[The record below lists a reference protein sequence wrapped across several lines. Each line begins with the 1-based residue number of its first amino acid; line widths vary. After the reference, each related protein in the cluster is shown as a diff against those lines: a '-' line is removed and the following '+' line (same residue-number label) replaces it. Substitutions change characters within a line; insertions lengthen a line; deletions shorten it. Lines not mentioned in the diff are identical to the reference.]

1 MVHALKKAASFTKP
15 GGVLIEIHD
24 LLDPPRIEIQSSGRK
39 LYVGQLFSSNDF
51 ESQRQADQAIN
62 AAVQEGFLVS
72 EEASIFEYLILAESF
87 EALNE
92 WLADTWE
99 SAYMTDETTRFIN
112 QVTNQEGKKTEII
125 LRIASRILLLKPS
138 KDGFI

>member
-15 GGVLIEIHD
+15 GGVLIDIHD
-24 LLDPPRIEIQSSGRK
+24 LLDPPRIEIHTSARK

-51 ESQRQADQAIN
+51 ENQRQADQTIN
-62 AAVQEGFLVS
+62 TAVQDGFLVS
-72 EEASIFEYLILAESF
+72 DKACIFEYLILAESF

-99 SAYMTDETTRFIN
+99 SAYIMDETTRLIN
-112 QVTNQEGKKTEII
+112 QVINQEGKRVEIA
-125 LRIASRILLLKPS
+125 LRMVSRIMMLKPS
-138 KDGFI
+138 KEDLY

>member
-15 GGVLIEIHD
+15 GGVLIDIHD
-24 LLDPPRIEIQSSGRK
+24 LLDPPRIEIHTSARK

-51 ESQRQADQAIN
+51 ENQRQADQALN
-62 AAVQEGFLVS
+62 SAVQNGFLIS
-72 EEASIFEYLILAESF
+72 EKARIFEYLILAESF

-99 SAYMTDETTRFIN
+99 NAYMTDETRHLIN
-112 QVTNQEGKKTEII
+112 QVINQEGKKIKI
-125 LRIASRILLLKPS
+125 ALRFASRILMLKPS
-138 KDGFI
+138 RDSYN

>member
-15 GGVLIEIHD
+15 GGVLIDIHD
-24 LLDPPRIEIQSSGRK
+24 LLDPPRIEIHTSARK

-51 ESQRQADQAIN
+51 ENQRQADQALN
-62 AAVQEGFLVS
+62 SAVQNGFLIQ
-72 EEASIFEYLILAESF
+72 EKARIFEYLILAESF

-99 SAYMTDETTRFIN
+99 SAYIMDETTRLIN
-112 QVTNQEGKKTEII
+112 QVINQEGKRVEIA
-125 LRIASRILLLKPS
+125 LRMVSRIMMLKPTP
-138 KDGFI
+138 IIM